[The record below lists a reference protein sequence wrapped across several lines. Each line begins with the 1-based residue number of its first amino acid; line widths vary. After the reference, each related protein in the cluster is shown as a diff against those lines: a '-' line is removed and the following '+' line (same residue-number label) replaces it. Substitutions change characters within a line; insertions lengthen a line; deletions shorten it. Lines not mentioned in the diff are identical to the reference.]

1 MPQDYA
7 ISSDVDIILTPILLD
22 KFAMSN
28 NAAQRKSARL
38 WLKKI
43 SLPAKKWVQLTIL
56 ISFISGLLLIA
67 QLYLLSHIAYGA
79 FIEKM
84 SQNQLLSYFIT
95 IIAIVIIRAFL
106 SWLREIVSF
115 QASAVVKQQLRADVI
130 THINRLGPVK
140 SSQIDSGHLIT
151 AAMEQVEGLNNFLVH
166 FLPQITL
173 AALMPLAILVFVF
186 PQSIFSGLVLLIC
199 APLIPLF
206 MMLVGWGAES
216 ENQKNFKTMA
226 RMSAGFLDTL
236 QGLTTLRLFNKAKS
250 QSTKIFNYSNEYRI
264 KTMKVL
270 RIAFLSSAVLEVF
283 SAASIA
289 LVAIYLGM
297 GFINAG
303 TGNSLWW
310 SLDNMTLQGALFI
323 LLLAPEFFLPLRELS
338 THYHAKAEAVGA
350 ALELQKLFELKPDER
365 KGNLCFDQNIT
376 AIAINNLTYRYE
388 SNQKPALK
396 DICLQIKPKQKIA
409 IIGPSG
415 AGKTTLLNLL
425 MKFIHAKDT
434 SITINDQLSLNHIDD
449 KAWYHKISWLGQHP
463 GLLNGTIRSNLLLA
477 DEKASDEQLWQ
488 ALQQAQLAD
497 EVSAFTNGLD
507 SKVGEQHHGLSGGQ
521 AQRLALTRAYL
532 KPCELLL
539 LDEPTASLDIDN
551 EKLVIDSL
559 TRSWQD
565 KTVIMLTHRLSFLA
579 QMDQII
585 VLDKGGIVEQGH
597 FNTLINNKT
606 GLFFELYGHQQGASK

>member
-1 MPQDYA
+1 
-7 ISSDVDIILTPILLD
+7 
-22 KFAMSN
+22 MSN
-28 NAAQRKSARL
+28 NAAQRKIARL
-38 WLKKI
+38 WLKKVA
-43 SLPAKKWVQLTIL
+43 LPAKRWVQLTVL
-56 ISFISGLLLIA
+56 VSFISGLLLIA
-67 QLYLLSHIAYGA
+67 QLYLLSHIAYSA

-84 SQNQLLSYFIT
+84 SQNQLISYFIA
-95 IIAIVIIRAFL
+95 IIVIVIVRAL
-106 SWLREIVSF
+106 LAWLREIVSF
-115 QASAVVKQQLRADVI
+115 QASAIVKQQLREDVI
-130 THINRLGPVK
+130 DHINQLGPVK

-173 AALMPLAILVFVF
+173 AALMPLAILIFIL

-206 MMLVGWGAES
+206 MMLIGWGAES

-250 QSTKIFNYSNEYRI
+250 QSTKIFNYSNQYRI

-270 RIAFLSSAVLEVF
+270 KIAFLSSAVLEVF

-303 TGNSLWW
+303 TQNSLWW

-350 ALELQKLFELKPDER
+350 ALELQKLFELQADEK
-365 KGNLCFDQNIT
+365 KGSIAFEQKIS
-376 AIAINNLTYRYE
+376 AISFKQLTYRYQA
-388 SNQKPALK
+388 NQKPVL
-396 DICLQIKPKQKIA
+396 DNVSLHIKAKQKIA

-415 AGKTTLLNLL
+415 AGKTTLINLL
-425 MKFIHAKDT
+425 MKFIHTKDQA
-434 SITINDQLSLNHIDD
+434 ITINQQTVLNQIDE
-449 KAWYHKISWLGQHP
+449 KTWYHKISWLGQHP
-463 GLLNGTIRSNLLLA
+463 GLINGSIRSNLRLA
-477 DEKASDEQLWQ
+477 DKNASDDQLWQ
-488 ALQQAQLAD
+488 ALGQAQLAD
-497 EVSAFTNGLD
+497 EVRDFTDGLD
-507 SKVGEQHHGLSGGQ
+507 SKVGEQHQGLSGGQ
-521 AQRLALTRAYL
+521 AQRLALARAYL

-539 LDEPTASLDIDN
+539 LDEPTASLDANN
-551 EKLVIDSL
+551 EKMVIDSL
-559 TRSWQD
+559 THSWHD
-565 KTVIMLTHRLSFLA
+565 KTVIMLTHRLSFLS
-579 QMDQII
+579 QMDHII
-585 VLDKGGIVEQGH
+585 VLDQGRIVEQGH
-597 FNTLINNKT
+597 FDALVNNKS
-606 GLFFELYGHQQGASK
+606 GLFFELYGQYQHQGAIV